1 MLGVAVVIVEVDVND
16 AFNVFCSDDVF
27 VKPRSPKKLI
37 DFLRGSFVCVR
48 IANQSLTGPSKKSLI
63 YNSRTPISVNF

>member
-1 MLGVAVVIVEVDVND
+1 MLGVAVIIVEVDVND

-48 IANQSLTGPSKKSLI
+48 IAN
-63 YNSRTPISVNF
+63 